1 MILKDIYHEVEN
13 LFKQNNESKINIDQ
27 GVTFLRNR
35 TKNIIEPM
43 TSTQKNDLDLSEL
56 NIMENNLQKLISNY
70 ALSSKKLSDLSEV
83 FLTKEKDLGSMKKVN
98 VYVNKRLAEPLF
110 SDVFEKPKNL
120 NTQVGKVGYIDDN
133 GVISEYPK
141 DMVSYGNQFK
151 QISNQS
157 GGGSTL
163 KKITKS
169 SVDNCKKECINNK
182 QCNGFVFNKI
192 SESLGGQTCYLK
204 QNMYPMDDL
213 DLDLETDTYI
223 RNININNNFSCINK
237 IIGIDSSQFDKL
249 PKSGKKMS
257 KNTLCGLS
265 KETQTYKESD
275 NAEKKKI
282 MALSKKIVDKMESLL
297 ESKIKMTDMQPEVTN
312 NISKSIKT
320 YKNILKN
327 ISESEN
333 LNKTIDGLYKNSDLE
348 LINKNFT
355 YVIWTIVAIIFV
367 TVLIRTIR

>member
-1 MILKDIYHEVEN
+1 MILKDIYDEVEN
-13 LFKQNNESKINIDQ
+13 LFKQDNESNLNIEQ

-56 NIMENNLQKLISNY
+56 TIMENNLQKLISNY
-70 ALSSKKLSDLSEV
+70 ALSSEKLSDQSEV
-83 FLTKEKDLGSMKKVN
+83 FLKKEKDLGSMKKVN
-98 VYVNKRLAEPLF
+98 VYVNKRLTEPLS

-120 NTQVGKVGYIDDN
+120 NTQVGKVGYINNN
-133 GVISEYPK
+133 GVLSEYPK

-163 KKITKS
+163 KEISKT

-182 QCNGFVFNKI
+182 QCNGFDFNKVF
-192 SESLGGQTCYLK
+192 ESCNLK
-204 QNMYPMDDL
+204 QNMYPMDEL
-213 DLDLETDTYI
+213 VLDLETDTYI
-223 RNININNNFSCINK
+223 RNINISNNFSCTNK
-237 IIGIDSSQFDKL
+237 IVGIDSSQFDKL

-265 KETQTYKESD
+265 KETKTYKEND

-297 ESKIKMTDMQPEVTN
+297 KSKIKMTDMQPEVTN

-327 ISESEN
+327 INESKE
-333 LNKTIDGLYKNSDLE
+333 LNETIDGLYENSDLE

-355 YVIWTIVAIIFV
+355 YVIWTIIAIIFV
-367 TVLIRTIR
+367 TVLIRTVR